1 VQAAES
7 SHRHL
12 MLAFTSRLNPTI
24 RKAAEVVHSGALGK
38 LYGAA
43 MVYISDQTR
52 LKSPEY
58 QRSWFASKQKAGGG
72 DLVLHGSTRS
82 TSFSSVT
89 ATGSGGSR
97 DSPEM
102 SAASR

>member
-1 VQAAES
+1 
-7 SHRHL
+7 
-12 MLAFTSRLNPTI
+12 
-24 RKAAEVVHSGALGK
+24 VHSGALGK

-72 DLVLHGSTRS
+72 DLVLHGIHEIDVIQFVTGDRIRRVSG
-82 TSFSSVT
+82 FS
-89 ATGSGGSR
+89 
-97 DSPEM
+97 EM